1 MTKKMSLLALIICTM
16 MMFPSHANAGVW
28 DLFGIVKYVAGKLI
42 LPSAN
47 SPAKT
52 TLTPDKSGKTAQP
65 PPSEVPS
72 TPPTQEEIIAVLDRL
87 TTECKNLSTQGF
99 PCAIGE
105 GRGTTRG
112 SAAEEASVKA
122 IYAMGQS
129 MNAFVEG
136 NSEIVRNKIIED
148 GIPIEEEVFKSKM
161 AVAVKNAVSG
171 SQIYLTYTYMEQR
184 ERNGKPIT
192 VYVVNELRI
201 LNPAL
206 FENVLEDI
214 SKGQPVRKS
223 VFDKIRDTIADGVK
237 SLLK

>member
-1 MTKKMSLLALIICTM
+1 
-16 MMFPSHANAGVW
+16 MMFPSHANAAVW
-28 DLFGIVKYVAGKLI
+28 DLLSIVKYVAGKI
-42 LPSAN
+42 VLPQ
-47 SPAKT
+47 AKSSSSIKMT
-52 TLTPDKSGKTAQP
+52 AAPDKADKSQP
-65 PPSEVPS
+65 ASAASEVPS
-72 TPPTQEEIIAVLDRL
+72 TPPTQEEIIAALDRL

-136 NSEIVRNKIIED
+136 NSEAVRNKIIED
-148 GIPIEEEVFKSKM
+148 GIPIEEETFKSKM